1 MSVTRLW
8 RKVLPSGLIA
18 FLSVTGCGPGEEAP
32 SRAIS
37 GPTPPV
43 VQAAVVEVLIT
54 PMPVRVE
61 VTGQVAAVSQ
71 ATLSSKIHGT
81 IQEVRVREGSIVSKG
96 QTLIV
101 LDSRDLRAN
110 LARAEAEVEN
120 RRVHLDRMQQ
130 LFKLERGS
138 VAEQELDDATRSFR
152 VAQAEKQAAAA
163 QLSYTVITAP
173 FAGVITEKK
182 VEIGELASPG
192 RPLLKLEDPHHLR
205 LEATVAEGDLKLI
218 SRGDKIPILIDAL
231 GQTSLPGTVSQILP
245 AGDPQTHTFLV
256 KVDLP
261 QTAGLKSGMFGRL
274 QLDKGV
280 SQTIVLPRSAMIE
293 RGELT
298 GVFVVGEDRVARLR
312 LVRVGRTVGNSAE
325 ILSGLNVGERVLT
338 DSSKGQD
345 GTSIQILDAVATPP
359 IP

>member
-1 MSVTRLW
+1 MKMTKLW
-8 RKVLPSGLIA
+8 RKLLPTGLIA
-18 FLSVTGCGPGEEAP
+18 FLSVTACGPGEEAP
-32 SRAIS
+32 SLAVS
-37 GPTPPV
+37 GPGTPV
-43 VQAAVVEVLIT
+43 VRAAVVEVRIA

-81 IQEVRVREGSIVSKG
+81 IQEVRVRDGSIVSRG
-96 QTLIV
+96 QTLVV

-110 LARAEAEVEN
+110 LARAEADVEN
-120 RRVHLDRMQQ
+120 RRVHLDRIQQ

-152 VAQAEKQAAAA
+152 VAQAEERVAAA

-173 FAGVITEKK
+173 FDGVITEKK

-192 RPLLKLEDPHHLR
+192 RPLMKLEDPRHLR
-205 LEATVAEGDLKLI
+205 LEATVGEGDLKLI
-218 SRGDKIPILIDAL
+218 SRGDKIPIIIDAL
-231 GQTSLPGTVSQILP
+231 GQSALSGTVSQILP

-261 QTAGLKSGMFGRL
+261 QTAGLRSGMFGRL
-274 QLDKGV
+274 QLDRGV

-298 GVFVVGEDRVARLR
+298 SVFVVGDDRVARLR
-312 LVRVGRTVGNSAE
+312 LVRVGRTVGSSVE
-325 ILSGLNVGERVLT
+325 ILSGLNLGERVLA
-338 DSSKGQD
+338 DAGKGQD
-345 GTSIQILDAVATPP
+345 GMSIQILDVVAMPLTP
-359 IP
+359 